1 VAEKPRMREKYEQEV
16 LPGLMEQFGFANV
29 FEAPRLVK
37 VCLNMG
43 LSDAK
48 SGPDAQSALDTA
60 VKELSLIVGQRPA
73 VTKAR
78 KSIASFGVRQGMNVG
93 CRVTLRGARAWEFLD
108 RLFNVSLPR
117 IRDFRGLKAD
127 AFDGRGNY
135 SMGIDD
141 QLIFPEI
148 NYDDVKKQ
156 RGMDITIVTTA
167 RNDEEARAF
176 LLALGLPLQ
185 RPEQAAAAGGR

>member
-1 VAEKPRMREKYEQEV
+1 MR
-16 LPGLMEQFGFANV
+16 PALMERFAYRNI
-29 FEAPRLVK
+29 FEAPRIVK
-37 VCLNMG
+37 VCVNMG

-48 SGPDAQSALDTA
+48 SGPDATQNLEAA
-60 VKELSLIVGQRPA
+60 VREMATITGQRPSITRA
-73 VTKAR
+73 K
-78 KSIASFGVRQGMNVG
+78 KSISQFGVREGMNVG

-117 IRDFRGLKAD
+117 IRDFRGLKRE

-135 SMGIDD
+135 SIGIDD
-141 QLIFPEI
+141 QLIFAEL

-167 RNDEEARAF
+167 PTDEEAVA
-176 LLALGLPLQ
+176 LLEALGIPLQ
-185 RPEQAAAAGGR
+185 RVEAAS